1 MSLVASYDNL
11 EAKLRK
17 FSEDTPR
24 QSPRPLPVKPPVD
37 QDEYMEPVVAGP
49 SGKGKERET
58 APSPCDRAESEEG
71 RVKRPLVRRVGFFS
85 LLLLTY
91 HLT

>member
-1 MSLVASYDNL
+1 MSLAASYDNL

-37 QDEYMEPVVAGP
+37 QDEYMEPVVTGP
-49 SGKGKERET
+49 SGKGKEREM
-58 APSPCDRAESEEG
+58 APSPCDQAEREGG
-71 RVKRPLVRRVGFFS
+71 RVKKPLVRHVGCS
-85 LLLLTY
+85 PY
-91 HLT
+91 PC